1 MLSLLHAHVQR
12 RWERW
17 LCMLF
22 SASCRSAQWTSQL
35 RVAQCRAGS
44 SGSGA
49 SLTGFVFL
57 PGLVPVSEAASR
69 SYLILRSLLSQWER
83 KRKEKREKGKKE
95 SRIYQNEL
103 LFRFKI
109 IIYVIYMYIFLLEP
123 RVQYLLIHYLQWLHR
138 LELLWIRKTNC
149 ISHKKE
155 LIICYNVDETW
166 KYYAQ

>member
-1 MLSLLHAHVQR
+1 
-12 RWERW
+12 
-17 LCMLF
+17 MLF

-35 RVAQCRAGS
+35 GVAQCRAGS
-44 SGSGA
+44 SSSGA

-69 SYLILRSLLSQWER
+69 SYLTLLNLLSQGER
-83 KRKEKREKGKKE
+83 KRKERKKE
-95 SRIYQNEL
+95 IRIHQNEL

-138 LELLWIRKTNC
+138 LELLWIKKTNC

-166 KYYAQ
+166 KHYAQ

>member
-1 MLSLLHAHVQR
+1 
-12 RWERW
+12 
-17 LCMLF
+17 MLF

-35 RVAQCRAGS
+35 GVAQCRTGS

-57 PGLVPVSEAASR
+57 PGLVLVSEAASR
-69 SYLILRSLLSQWER
+69 SYLNTSESPISGRE
-83 KRKEKREKGKKE
+83 KEKEKEKGKKE
-95 SRIYQNEL
+95 IRIYQNEL

-109 IIYVIYMYIFLLEP
+109 IIYVIHMYIFLLEP

-155 LIICYNVDETW
+155 WLICYNVDETW
-166 KYYAQ
+166 KHYAQ